1 MNNKLNNC
9 FLAKPLVRTSRNATE
24 SAPSCSYSRAFSSI
38 LLVSH
43 RLILFFYEHSM
54 VNKTQRTSVIH
65 KWLCEK
71 WQTCPREKWHLMCS
85 LGIMGLCFA
94 VFVFQSK
101 YWLNTRTAWIKKF
114 NIPQLRELIRFPL
127 LSCLSSI
134 FTYLEKDF
142 GFSGSDWQFVVNHSA
157 VRFHKIIE
165 KRDIIIKHSLVF
177 FLLCFHGKKL
187 LFLSKHFPRTTA
199 CTNTKW
205 QLLLRETFCLCIPA
219 NLGLWFQSFWNPSVL
234 L

>member
-9 FLAKPLVRTSRNATE
+9 FLAKLLVRTSRNATE
-24 SAPSCSYSRAFSSI
+24 SAPSCSYSRAFSST

-85 LGIMGLCFA
+85 LGIMGLYFA

-142 GFSGSDWQFVVNHSA
+142 VWIFRQWLAVCSKSFSSQIS
-157 VRFHKIIE
+157 
-165 KRDIIIKHSLVF
+165 
-177 FLLCFHGKKL
+177 
-187 LFLSKHFPRTTA
+187 
-199 CTNTKW
+199 
-205 QLLLRETFCLCIPA
+205 
-219 NLGLWFQSFWNPSVL
+219 
-234 L
+234 